1 MKKKINFIDLGL
13 YSGTKWAD
21 CYISSLVFREDFQI
35 LTENE
40 YNFLKEHLPT
50 IEQFRELGR
59 LCKIRRYSKGMYRFL
74 LITGP
79 NGNNVRIFESKW
91 GNKGMDFRLIDYW
104 INNGFL
110 NDQQKIPE
118 NIGAFTI
125 GQPMIST
132 TRSRRCANLIFV
144 EL

>member
-50 IEQFRELGR
+50 IEHFRELGR
-59 LCKIRRYSKGMYRFL
+59 LCKIRKYRKGMYRFL

-79 NGNNVRIFESKW
+79 NGNEVRIFESKW
-91 GNKGMDFRLIDYW
+91 RNNGLGFLLIDYW

-110 NDQQKIPE
+110 TDQQKIPE

-125 GQPMIST
+125 GEPLIST
-132 TRSRRCANLIFV
+132 TRRCANLIFV
-144 EL
+144 DL

>member
-1 MKKKINFIDLGL
+1 MKEKINFIDLGL
-13 YSGTKWAD
+13 DSGTKWAD

-35 LTENE
+35 LTKDA

-50 IEQFRELGR
+50 IEQFRELGL

-79 NGNNVRIFESKW
+79 NGNEVRIFESRW
-91 GNKGMDFRLIDYW
+91 NKALGFLLIDYW

-110 NDQQKIPE
+110 TDQQKIPE
-118 NIGAFTI
+118 NIGAFII
-125 GQPMIST
+125 GEPLIST
-132 TRSRRCANLIFV
+132 TRRCANLIFV
-144 EL
+144 DL

>member
-13 YSGTKWAD
+13 DSGTKWAD

-79 NGNNVRIFESKW
+79 NGNKVRIFESKW
-91 GNKGMDFRLIDYW
+91 NKALGFLLIDYW

-110 NDQQKIPE
+110 TDQQKIPE
-118 NIGAFTI
+118 NIGAFII
-125 GQPMIST
+125 GEPLIST
-132 TRSRRCANLIFV
+132 TRRCANLIFV
-144 EL
+144 DL

>member
-1 MKKKINFIDLGL
+1 MKKEINFIDLGL

-79 NGNNVRIFESKW
+79 NGNKVRIFESKW
-91 GNKGMDFRLIDYW
+91 NKALGFLLIDYW

-110 NDQQKIPE
+110 TDQQKIPE
-118 NIGAFTI
+118 NIGAFII
-125 GQPMIST
+125 GEPLIST
-132 TRSRRCANLIFV
+132 TRRCANLIFV
-144 EL
+144 DL